1 MWIGNTVIGSP
12 RSPAEKLN
20 VACVGVGGK
29 GASDMGACR
38 GENIVAICDTDTNR
52 LNQAGSRVAKKAEKF
67 TDYRKMLDRKDIDAV
82 TVSTPDHNHAPAAMK
97 AIKLGKHAFVQKPLT
112 KTVHEARELR
122 KAAREYKVATQM
134 GNQGTSTSGLRKGVE
149 VVQSGGIGNVT
160 EIHVWT
166 NRPVWPQG
174 AEAIPTVPKAE
185 KIPEHIKWSE
195 WLGPAARPGFLSHG
209 PSACYYSKRYLPF
222 VWRGFWEFGT
232 GALGDMACHTANLAF
247 WACELE
253 HPVAIEREEMVGN
266 NLITYPTY
274 SKIRFDF
281 PARIG
286 RFSKKSLPAL
296 KFFWYDGWTIKGGKK
311 THNKPPKATFK
322 GHPINP
328 SNSGS
333 LMIGDKA
340 MMYSPNDYGSGWNI
354 FSKDEEYSKS
364 KEWEPKEYKLPRSPG
379 HAQEWLNACKDPKNK
394 EKEPKSNFD
403 YAALL
408 TETILLGNL
417 AMKVDGKI
425 EWDSPNL
432 RSTNKPEA
440 NRFVHYEY
448 RKGYQL

>member
-38 GENIVAICDTDTNR
+38 GENIVAICDTDKNR
-52 LNQAGSRVAKKAEKF
+52 LNQAGSRTAKKAEKY
-67 TDYRKMLDRKDIDAV
+67 TDYRKMLERKDIDAV
-82 TVSTPDHNHAPAAMK
+82 TVSTPDHNHAPAAMG
-97 AIKLGKHAFVQKPLT
+97 AIRQGKHAFVQKPLT
-112 KTVHEARELR
+112 KTVFEARTLR
-122 KAAREYKVATQM
+122 EAARKHKVATQM

-174 AEAIPTVPKAE
+174 AKAIPTVPKAE
-185 KIPEHIKWSE
+185 KVPGHIDWSS
-195 WLGPAARPGFLSHG
+195 WLGPAADRD
-209 PSACYYSKRYLPF
+209 YSGRYLPF
-222 VWRGFWEFGT
+222 VWRGFWDFGT

-247 WACELE
+247 MACELE
-253 HPVAIEREEMVGN
+253 HPVAIQREEMVGN
-266 NLITYPTY
+266 NEITYPTY

-281 PARIG
+281 PAR
-286 RFSKKSLPAL
+286 KSAKTGKTLPAL
-296 KFFWYDGWTIKGGKK
+296 KFFWYDGWTIKGGRK
-311 THNKPPKATFK
+311 TYNTPPEATFK
-322 GHPINP
+322 GQPIKP

-333 LMIGDKA
+333 LMVGDKG
-340 MMYSPNDYGSGWNI
+340 MMYSPNDYGSGWRLYPDE
-354 FSKDEEYSKS
+354 FAKD
-364 KEWEPKEYKLPRSPG
+364 YKAPTPWIDRSPG
-379 HAQEWLNACKDPKNK
+379 HAQEWIRACKGGKPAM
-394 EKEPKSNFD
+394 SNFD

-425 EWDSPNL
+425 EWDGPNL
-432 RSTNKPEA
+432 KSTNSPEA
-440 NRFVHYEY
+440 NKFIHYEY
-448 RKGYQL
+448 RKGYEL